1 MAAWKQWREILSVL
15 YLQPNSTHLSQP
27 LGPWNSDYDLD
38 YHWGW
43 SVCPITWTLF
53 HYNDG
58 QWIAYSQR
66 RCYPEYY
73 LYQHQ
78 SSPSA
83 KPTRTLPVTPDI
95 TSTAIKVLLPV
106 AGMTNTP
113 ITPHPIIPLATRLIT
128 PMTSWA
134 DPLWHSIRPHA
145 HTDTL
150 RSTLLANI
158 QILLVSDAAIHPD
171 GTGTCAWVIWA
182 GTEVWS
188 GEG

>member
-83 KPTRTLPVTPDI
+83 KPT
-95 TSTAIKVLLPV
+95 
-106 AGMTNTP
+106 
-113 ITPHPIIPLATRLIT
+113 
-128 PMTSWA
+128 
-134 DPLWHSIRPHA
+134 
-145 HTDTL
+145 
-150 RSTLLANI
+150 
-158 QILLVSDAAIHPD
+158 
-171 GTGTCAWVIWA
+171 
-182 GTEVWS
+182 
-188 GEG
+188 